1 MKPHKDFSMAAA
13 DIQDQNL
20 IQNEKVFQ
28 QKIFKAI
35 ITRKYDQMLFNPF
48 QVDVPRIHWKV
59 HKNFDFQMFSGDT

>member
-48 QVDVPRIHWKV
+48 QVDVPRIH
-59 HKNFDFQMFSGDT
+59 